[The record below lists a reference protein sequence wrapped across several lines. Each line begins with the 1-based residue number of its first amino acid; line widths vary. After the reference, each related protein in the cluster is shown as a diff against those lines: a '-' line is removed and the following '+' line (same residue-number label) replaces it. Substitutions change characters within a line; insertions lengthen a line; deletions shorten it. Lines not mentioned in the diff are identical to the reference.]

1 MAYLHRLF
9 SGVTPVQPQLSAA
22 SLCPFWVTSGQSPAK
37 PATPGDALVGCTVH
51 IGSLKYAH
59 HFGVDCF
66 ATLTEHSSTRFGS
79 VSKEPWSGLRKPGL
93 PSCVLHETRNALQP
107 KSNRETFPKTKW
119 VPFSFRETN
128 KPMATTGRNATW
140 RTILPFSGGLAGE
153 RRLMRELQTYGVRAR
168 AAHSGRSIQAVS

>member
-79 VSKEPWSGLRKPGL
+79 VSKEPRSGLRKPGL

-107 KSNRETFPKTKW
+107 KSNRETFPKTKFARSLLVSAKQTSQW
-119 VPFSFRETN
+119 P
-128 KPMATTGRNATW
+128 
-140 RTILPFSGGLAGE
+140 LPVEMQLGVLYYLFLVGLLAN
-153 RRLMRELQTYGVRAR
+153 GV
-168 AAHSGRSIQAVS
+168 